1 MPVTASSSKGVG
13 TIMVSHPMDDLKALP
28 NEDRRTTARGLVGPV
43 RSADLRR
50 QRARLAAANEQRQ
63 DCAYLQADDA
73 IGHRQDPPAEPE
85 VEATG

>member
-1 MPVTASSSKGVG
+1 
-13 TIMVSHPMDDLKALP
+13 MVSHPMDDLKALP
-28 NEDRRTTARGLVGPV
+28 NEDPQGCPGPGGPV

-50 QRARLAAANEQRQ
+50 QPAQLAAANEQRQ
-63 DCAYLQADDA
+63 DFAYLQADDA

>member
-1 MPVTASSSKGVG
+1 MVG
-13 TIMVSHPMDDLKALP
+13 HPMDDLKCPA
-28 NEDRRTTARGLVGPV
+28 ERRPQGFPGAGGAV

-50 QRARLAAANEQRQ
+50 QPVGLAAANEQRQ
-63 DCAYLQADDA
+63 DFVYLQADNP